1 VSNGFRDYRVARNSW
16 QSITESVGEDDTHSP
31 TNGHIGFPFPSGQTL
46 KSFACQR
53 NLGLRIW
60 HSARLSVSEAIVTLN
75 RYHVAPRLEDLTR
88 RTGPSGIPPGKCRD
102 RTASRLRSLREPFF
116 PAQVFFPKP
125 ARSR

>member
-31 TNGHIGFPFPSGQTL
+31 TNGHIGFPFPSGQNL

-88 RTGPSGIPPGKCRD
+88 RTGPSGIPPGKVPGPD
-102 RTASRLRSLREPFF
+102 GVKASVVTRTLFSSPS
-116 PAQVFFPKP
+116 VFSE
-125 ARSR
+125 ARPIA